1 MSKNEARFTELEIEE
16 EQRRVDG
23 LAYLRRT
30 YHERRKA
37 LVERIAEAQR
47 MLESLD
53 KQWHTLESDESM
65 ARQKLD
71 ALRKQHRRELHSREI
86 ERLQSLQSRI
96 VAIEKKVGKGRTS

>member
-1 MSKNEARFTELEIEE
+1 MSKNDARFTELEIEE

-30 YHERRKA
+30 YQERRKA
-37 LVERIAEAQR
+37 LVERIAESQR

-53 KQWHTLESDESM
+53 KQWHTLEHDESA

-71 ALRKQHRRELHSREI
+71 TLRKQHKRELHSREI
-86 ERLQSLQSRI
+86 ERLQSLQDRI
-96 VAIEKKVGKGRTS
+96 ARIEKKVGKGRTS